1 MMSKKEIQD
10 EQFWMNS
17 AIDLASIVA
26 EIKRRD
32 ASDLVEEMFHDG
44 VHAMLEMAE
53 CKLAMYATT
62 RLEETDKLLNAV
74 AKMQV
79 TLNKWIRG

>member
-1 MMSKKEIQD
+1 MSKKEIQD

>member
-1 MMSKKEIQD
+1 MSIKERKD

-32 ASDLVEEMFHDG
+32 SPDLMEGMFHDS

-53 CKLAMYATT
+53 IKLAMYATM
-62 RLEETDKLLNAV
+62 RFEETDKLMNAV
-74 AKMQV
+74 KDMQV
-79 TLNKWIRG
+79 TLKKWIEG